1 MTIAIF
7 IDGDNISSDYCEAI
21 LAEGAKLGD
30 VRVKSVFGR
39 CATFAGKG
47 WKDVA
52 QKHGIQI
59 YPQVNNLRGKSAADI
74 ALVIDVMKQLE
85 IDSCDG
91 IVIASNDTDYTA
103 LVYEIK
109 RRGKKAYCLVTKAVN
124 NVLMRSCDD
133 QPILLKM
140 AKAKVPPQPKPAAQ
154 PKPAVPPKPA
164 ARPAAK
170 PQPKAQL
177 PSKPAAL
184 PKAKPQP
191 KPAVPPKPAARP
203 VAKPQPKAHPQP
215 QPAPQPA
222 AKPQPKK
229 GTYKQIAAELKK
241 SGCRNV
247 NAIRN
252 KIISDYFRPPA
263 EIDTIVK
270 NMLKHRLVSF
280 DVNGHATWI
289 A

>member
-52 QKHGIQI
+52 EKHGIQK

-74 ALVIDVMKQLE
+74 ALVIDVMKLLE

-109 RRGKKAYCLVTKAVN
+109 RRGKSAYCFVTKATTNAYVN
-124 NVLMRSCDD
+124 ACDGFSVLPKPAAKL
-133 QPILLKM
+133 QP
-140 AKAKVPPQPKPAAQ
+140 KVQPQPKPAAQ
-154 PKPAVPPKPA
+154 PK
-164 ARPAAK
+164 AK
-170 PQPKAQL
+170 PQPKPQ
-177 PSKPAAL
+177 PKPAAQ
-184 PKAKPQP
+184 PKAKPQPKVPPQP
-191 KPAVPPKPAARP
+191 KPAVPPQPAARP
-203 VAKPQPKAHPQP
+203 VAKPQPKPV
-215 QPAPQPA
+215 PQPA

-229 GTYKQIAAELKK
+229 GTYRQIAAELKK
-241 SGCRNV
+241 VRCRNV

-252 KIISDYFRPPA
+252 KIMSDYFRPPA

-270 NMLKHRLVSF
+270 NMLEHSLVAF
-280 DVNGHATWI
+280 DANGHATWTS
-289 A
+289 